1 MKGIHFHFIRKIHAR
16 TVIISQTM
24 IDDLINLAVALVK
37 RAWFAYPLKEN
48 DEDFTQKEEE
58 KEMKDPIEAR
68 DVMISNESNAQRQ
81 GHNLEQKKQSQQT
94 LTSWILECNRFRFGF
109 ALIKDGKDFA
119 DFLVSST
126 EMSR

>member
-24 IDDLINLAVALVK
+24 IDDLINSAAALVK

-94 LTSWILECNRFRFGF
+94 LTSWLYEKILP
-109 ALIKDGKDFA
+109 L
-119 DFLVSST
+119 SH
-126 EMSR
+126 